1 MNFIPDERLEK
12 SPYIQLLMLTSFA
25 LLGMVLSSVITVG
38 LLYTLYGGNAFAA
51 MQGGGGELELYIGAI
66 KISQAF
72 TTIFLFLVPPLLL
85 ARLEHMKL
93 REFIGMRRPDAG
105 NLLIVAALM
114 ACSLPVIEWMAI
126 WNQQMVLPD
135 WLKPLEE
142 WMRAKEDEA
151 TRLTLAFLKVNN
163 AGDYLINLVV
173 IALLPAIGE
182 EFLFRGAIQRS
193 FKRMFANPHIA
204 IWVAAFIFSAIHMQF
219 FGFLPRL
226 LLGAMFGYI
235 YWWTGSIWYAVFA
248 HFLNNGYAVTMA
260 WYMQVKHLPI
270 ENAENN
276 FNFKWYGYLISLLL
290 TLVCLMVLKNKRT
303 NNGQ

>member
-25 LLGMVLSSVITVG
+25 LLGMVLSSVITIG
-38 LLYTLYGGNAFAA
+38 LLYTLYGGDAFAA
-51 MQGGGGELELYIGAI
+51 MQGGGEEIELYIGAI
-66 KISQAF
+66 KLSQAF

-85 ARLEHMKL
+85 ARLEHIKISEL
-93 REFIGMRRPDAG
+93 IGLEKPGARG
-105 NLLIVAALM
+105 LLIVAALM
-114 ACSLPVIEWMAI
+114 ACSMPVIEWLAI
-126 WNQQMVLPD
+126 WNQQMVLPE
-135 WLKPLEE
+135 WLKPIEE

-163 AGDYLINLVV
+163 VGDYFINLVV

-270 ENAENN
+270 ENADNN

-290 TLVCLMVLKNKRT
+290 TLICLMVLKNKRI

>member
-25 LLGMVLSSVITVG
+25 LLGMVLSSVITIG
-38 LLYTLYGGNAFAA
+38 LLYTLYGGDAFAA
-51 MQGGGGELELYIGAI
+51 MQGGGEEIELYIGAI
-66 KISQAF
+66 KLSQAF

-85 ARLEHMKL
+85 ARLEHIKI
-93 REFIGMRRPDAG
+93 RELIGLEKPGARG
-105 NLLIVAALM
+105 LLIVAALI
-114 ACSLPVIEWMAI
+114 ACSMPVIEWLAI
-126 WNQQMVLPD
+126 WNQQMVLPE
-135 WLKPLEE
+135 WLKPIEE

-163 AGDYLINLVV
+163 VGDYFINLVV

-270 ENAENN
+270 ENADNN

-290 TLVCLMVLKNKRT
+290 TLICLMVLKNKRI

>member
-1 MNFIPDERLEK
+1 MNFIPDDRLEK

-51 MQGGGGELELYIGAI
+51 MQGGGELELYIGAI

-93 REFIGMRRPDAG
+93 NELIGLKRPAAG

-204 IWVAAFIFSAIHMQF
+204 VWVAAFIFSAIHMQF

-270 ENAENN
+270 ENADNN

-290 TLVCLMVLKNKRT
+290 TLVCLTVLKNKKI

>member
-25 LLGMVLSSVITVG
+25 LLGMVLSSVITIG

-51 MQGGGGELELYIGAI
+51 MQGGGEEIELYIGAI
-66 KISQAF
+66 KLSQAF

-85 ARLEHMKL
+85 ARLEHIKI
-93 REFIGMRRPDAG
+93 RELIGLEKPGARG
-105 NLLIVAALM
+105 LLIVAALM
-114 ACSLPVIEWMAI
+114 ACSMPVIEWLAI
-126 WNQQMVLPD
+126 WNQQMVLPE
-135 WLKPLEE
+135 WLKPIEE
-142 WMRAKEDEA
+142 WMRAKEDDA

-163 AGDYLINLVV
+163 VGDYFINLVV

-270 ENAENN
+270 ENADNN

-290 TLVCLMVLKNKRT
+290 TLICLMVLKNKRI

>member
-25 LLGMVLSSVITVG
+25 LLGMVLSSVITIG

-51 MQGGGGELELYIGAI
+51 MQGGGEEIELYIGAI
-66 KISQAF
+66 KLSQAF

-85 ARLEHMKL
+85 ARLEHIKISEL
-93 REFIGMRRPDAG
+93 IGLEKPGARG
-105 NLLIVAALM
+105 LLIVAALM
-114 ACSLPVIEWMAI
+114 ACSMPVIEWLAI
-126 WNQQMVLPD
+126 WNQQMVLPE
-135 WLKPLEE
+135 WLKPIEE

-163 AGDYLINLVV
+163 VGDYFINLVV

-270 ENAENN
+270 ENADNN

-290 TLVCLMVLKNKRT
+290 TLICLMVLKNKRI

>member
-51 MQGGGGELELYIGAI
+51 MQGGGGELELYIDAI

-226 LLGAMFGYI
+226 LLGAMFGYV

-270 ENAENN
+270 ENADNN

>member
-1 MNFIPDERLEK
+1 MNLIPDNRLEK

-25 LLGMVLSSVITVG
+25 LLGMVLSSVITIG
-38 LLYTLYGGNAFAA
+38 LLFILYGGNAFAA
-51 MQGGGGELELYIGAI
+51 MQSGGEELELYINAI
-66 KISQAF
+66 KIGQAF
-72 TTIFLFLVPPLLL
+72 TTIFLFLLPPLLL

-93 REFIGMRRPDAG
+93 SELIGLKRPGAG

-114 ACSLPVIEWMAI
+114 ACSLPVIEWLAI
-126 WNQQMVLPD
+126 WNQQMVLPE
-135 WLKPLEE
+135 WLKPVEE

-151 TRLTLAFLKVNN
+151 TRLTLAFLKVNHV
-163 AGDYLINLVV
+163 GDYLINLLV

-270 ENAENN
+270 ENADNN

-290 TLVCLMVLKNKRT
+290 TLVCLIVLKNKKI

>member
-25 LLGMVLSSVITVG
+25 LLGMVLSSVITIG
-38 LLYTLYGGNAFAA
+38 LLYTLYGGDAFAA
-51 MQGGGGELELYIGAI
+51 MQGGGEEIELYIGAI
-66 KISQAF
+66 KLSQAF

-85 ARLEHMKL
+85 ARLEHIKI
-93 REFIGMRRPDAG
+93 RELIGLEKPGARG
-105 NLLIVAALM
+105 LLIVAALM
-114 ACSLPVIEWMAI
+114 ACSMPVIEWLAI
-126 WNQQMVLPD
+126 WNQQMVLPE
-135 WLKPLEE
+135 WLKPIEE

-163 AGDYLINLVV
+163 VGDYFINLVV

-270 ENAENN
+270 ENADNN

-290 TLVCLMVLKNKRT
+290 TLICLMVLKNKRI

>member
-1 MNFIPDERLEK
+1 MNFIPDDRLEK

-51 MQGGGGELELYIGAI
+51 MQGGGELELYIGAI

-93 REFIGMRRPDAG
+93 SELIGLKRPAAG

-204 IWVAAFIFSAIHMQF
+204 VWVAAFIFSAIHMQF

-270 ENAENN
+270 ENADNN

-290 TLVCLMVLKNKRT
+290 TLVCLTVLKNKKI

>member
-25 LLGMVLSSVITVG
+25 LLGMVLSSVITIG

-51 MQGGGGELELYIGAI
+51 MQGGGEEIELYIGAI
-66 KISQAF
+66 KLSQAF

-85 ARLEHMKL
+85 ARLEHIKISEL
-93 REFIGMRRPDAG
+93 IGLEKPGARG
-105 NLLIVAALM
+105 LLIVAALM
-114 ACSLPVIEWMAI
+114 ACSMPVIEWLAL
-126 WNQQMVLPD
+126 WNQQMVLPE
-135 WLKPLEE
+135 WLKPIEE

-163 AGDYLINLVV
+163 VGDYFINLVV

-270 ENAENN
+270 ENADNN

-290 TLVCLMVLKNKRT
+290 TVICLMVLKNKRI